1 MRLENNSKVRYT
13 VNIGSEKSNESGEYM
28 RKLKVYLDTSVIS
41 YLQQKD
47 TPERMKDT
55 LALWKRFEE
64 GDFEIFLSQLTL
76 MEVEQCPEPKRSVL
90 DDFLTKINYTTLM
103 VDDEILILAKKVI
116 EMGILTQKSFDDCQH
131 IATAVVNNCDCI
143 ISWNFKHI
151 VNIKTIRGIRAITN
165 LEGYKD
171 IDIIN
176 PSVLLES
183 EG

>member
-1 MRLENNSKVRYT
+1 
-13 VNIGSEKSNESGEYM
+13 M

-41 YLQQKD
+41 YLSQED
-47 TPERMKDT
+47 APERMKET
-55 LALWKRFEE
+55 LDLWK
-64 GDFEIFLSQLTL
+64 DFVAEKYEIYLSQVTL
-76 MEVEQCPEPKRSVL
+76 DEVGKCSEPKRSKL
-90 DDFLTKINYTTLM
+90 FDYLSDIEYTKLEINT
-103 VDDEILILAKKVI
+103 EIVELAQKI
-116 EMGILTQKSFDDCQH
+116 IDMGILRPRSFDDCQH
-131 IATAVVNNCDCI
+131 IAVAVVYNCDCI

-165 LEGYKD
+165 LEGYKG